1 MIQPTD
7 LKFNNK
13 ESPSEDASVSLRREN
28 KILMRGRARKGPE
41 SERGKRGERE
51 AESGMGETGEKP
63 RGPEE

>member
-1 MIQPTD
+1 MIEPTD

-41 SERGKRGERE
+41 SERG
-51 AESGMGETGEKP
+51 
-63 RGPEE
+63 